1 MQWVNKVAQSRRKI
15 EEKSNRDATDKNAG
29 GIYNTHVRRRE
40 RREKGGGERKR
51 NTERE
56 GGTKEGDR

>member
-1 MQWVNKVAQSRRKI
+1 VQWVNKVAQSRRKI

-40 RREKGGGERKR
+40 RREKREERREKR
-51 NTERE
+51 
-56 GGTKEGDR
+56 KEII